1 MLDSFSRA
9 VLDAD
14 AQTAYVEGDR
24 LARLRYFAASHQQR
38 IIAVELIRQQ
48 ANDIIAQAI
57 SAMVAENP
65 DLIQRGGNCYP
76 SRRMATCIR
85 DGEFILRYVSYALLA
100 GDGAILEQRC
110 LEGLKQTYQTLGVP
124 LSSAVAAIAEM
135 KQATLAQLDVQLQDV
150 DVSLKQPL
158 LAEVADYFEMAMTAL
173 R

>member
-24 LARLRYFAASHQQR
+24 LARLRQFAASHKQR
-38 IIAVELIRQQ
+38 ITAVELMRQQ

-57 SAMVAENP
+57 SMMVAENP
-65 DLIQRGGNCYP
+65 ELIQQGGNCYP

-110 LEGLKQTYQTLGVP
+110 LEGLKETYQTLGVP
-124 LSSAVAAIAEM
+124 LSSAVGAIAEM
-135 KQATLAQLDVQLQDV
+135 KAATLSQLDVQLQEA
-150 DVSLKQPL
+150 DVSLTQPL
-158 LAEVADYFEMAMTAL
+158 LAEVADYFEIAIAAL

>member
-9 VLDAD
+9 VLDAE

-24 LARLRYFAASHQQR
+24 LTHLRQFAASHAQR
-38 IIAVELIRQQ
+38 ITAVEVMRQQ
-48 ANDIIAQAI
+48 ANEIVAQAI
-57 SAMVAENP
+57 TAMVAENP
-65 DLIQRGGNCYP
+65 ELIQRGGNCYP

-100 GDGAILEQRC
+100 GDSAILQDRC

-124 LSSAVAAIAEM
+124 LSSAVRAIVEM
-135 KQATLAQLDVQLQDV
+135 KTATLAQLDPVFRDLAV
-150 DVSLKQPL
+150 DVK
-158 LAEVADYFEMAMTAL
+158 LAFVQEISEYFETAIAAL

>member
-9 VLDAD
+9 VLDAE

-24 LARLRYFAASHQQR
+24 LARLRQFAASHAQR
-38 IIAVELIRQQ
+38 ITAVEVMRQQ
-48 ANDIIAQAI
+48 ANDIVAQAI
-57 SAMVAENP
+57 AAMVAENP
-65 DLIQRGGNCYP
+65 ELIQRGGNCYP

-100 GDGAILEQRC
+100 GDSAILKDRC

-124 LSSAVAAIAEM
+124 LSSAVRAIVEMKTATLTQLDPVLSDVPADIKLAFVQEISEYFEIAIA
-135 KQATLAQLDVQLQDV
+135 
-150 DVSLKQPL
+150 
-158 LAEVADYFEMAMTAL
+158 AL